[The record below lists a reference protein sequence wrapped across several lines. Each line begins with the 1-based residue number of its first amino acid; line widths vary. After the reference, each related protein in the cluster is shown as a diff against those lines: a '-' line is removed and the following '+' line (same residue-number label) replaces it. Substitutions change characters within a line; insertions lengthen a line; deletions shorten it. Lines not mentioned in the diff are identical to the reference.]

1 MLRRR
6 FDRRVLALVE
16 VRGGERGRDDAKSA
30 CEARGWRV
38 VDAYERGTGATA
50 GVLTPEPGAWLLS
63 VEIGLYGAVRRA
75 ERGAAWRVQRLART
89 ASLEMYVRRAELL
102 HADRELLPVWHAH
115 TTAHRPAPPPRP
127 AARAEVW
134 AYRLARLRARE
145 LERWGRRDAGVLTTG
160 TPSEARRL
168 ARAPRDAQSPGRAGL
183 DVSAYDGRARTR
195 TVPRR
200 EDDLN
205 GRLVALLLWLVVT
218 ALLAVVARDGTGAG
232 RAVAVVLA
240 VAASGLALRSV
251 VRIEG
256 GQPRPAPLLGVAVFA
271 SAFVAAVTGLGESPG
286 LTRGQMFVTVAAVGI
301 GSGLWL
307 LVRQWTWGE
316 WLTVAVPVLATVV
329 GSALLAAGSVKHALY
344 ADELGLSPGDLDVP
358 GTWQSIAAVALLW
371 DLYPILLVPAAYGF
385 AKHFHY
391 VRSELVG
398 TVVTFVMLAGFVATA
413 VGLVLESAD
422 RAARDTIAAAEQRT
436 QPPAYFGVTPEWTCV
451 QPVVPVGELPVQGG
465 VLRPQRPYV
474 SFGVAGGDVVLWD
487 TATDGPLKLPADR
500 VRLVPVDTPRAPCP
514 ASP

>member
-1 MLRRR
+1 M
-6 FDRRVLALVE
+6 LALVE

-127 AARAEVW
+127 AARAAVW

-145 LERWGRRDAGVLTTG
+145 LERLRRFHVGVLVSG

-168 ARAPRDAQSPGRAGL
+168 ARMPHANS
-183 DVSAYDGRARTR
+183 
-195 TVPRR
+195 PRR
-200 EDDLN
+200 EGVDVLSEEGIDHSQRRFLWEDDVRR
-205 GRLVALLLWLVVT
+205 RLAGLALWLLVM
-218 ALLAVVARDGTGAG
+218 ALAALVARDSGVLVWTLAAG
-232 RAVAVVLA
+232 LAAVAFGGAVMAGVRLWDVLPAWLA
-240 VAASGLALRSV
+240 VS
-251 VRIEG
+251 
-256 GQPRPAPLLGVAVFA
+256 F
-271 SAFVAAVTGLGESPG
+271 VTGLAALVLVWTVGAGESPG
-286 LTRGQMFVTVAAVGI
+286 LDRGQTFGALAHALI
-301 GSGLWL
+301 GLGLWL
-307 LVRQWTWGE
+307 LVRQWTWGD
-316 WLTVAVPVLATVV
+316 WFAVVVPVLATFIA
-329 GSALLAAGSVKHALY
+329 SALLTAGSVNHALY
-344 ADELGLSPGDLDVP
+344 AESLSLSPGALDV
-358 GTWQSIAAVALLW
+358 TSFWRFVAALALFRAV
-371 DLYPILLVPAAYGF
+371 DPVLLVPAVYGF

-391 VRSELVG
+391 LRNERAWLGVAVVALVG
-398 TVVTFVMLAGFVATA
+398 CSGAVVGI
-413 VGLVLESAD
+413 VLESAD

-436 QPPAYFGVTPEWTCV
+436 QPPPYFGVSPEWTCV
-451 QPVVPVGELPVQGG
+451 QPVVPVRELPGQGG

-474 SFGVAGGDVVLWD
+474 SFGVADGDVVLWD

-500 VRLVPVDTPRAPCP
+500 VRLVPADTPGAPCP